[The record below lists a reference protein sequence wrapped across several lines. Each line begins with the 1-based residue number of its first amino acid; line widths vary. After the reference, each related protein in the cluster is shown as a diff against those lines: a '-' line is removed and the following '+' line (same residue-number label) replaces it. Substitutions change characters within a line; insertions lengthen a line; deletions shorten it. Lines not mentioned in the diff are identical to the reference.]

1 MRLRRAV
8 HCGEGRAGTP
18 DRRAST
24 AASDVAYGAF
34 RKPLVLEMTA
44 SLRKGMAARK
54 DTSRST
60 HTRADAQSAGRI
72 VSTTSEVS
80 PKTAAD
86 RAFRV
91 LRTLDALGPGTHS
104 LDTLTRLTGLARS
117 TAHRILQS
125 AVREGAVLQS
135 GYGRYRLAPSAVSPV
150 TGPLVNL
157 PFSLETLH
165 TELSALRSRA
175 GDAALIHVPVM
186 LRPPLRVS
194 LCCCYDPGGE
204 LAPSFADG
212 DRSGPLFRAP
222 LYTDAAGLVLLARLP
237 GVAPGDPVL
246 RRIRDLNH
254 ARTPSALPGW
264 DLVAA
269 PVQRGAATVASV
281 SLLVRRSTDPGPHRR
296 AAAEV
301 MRTVARLGQAAR
313 CTSRPA
319 GAGRA
324 R

>member
-1 MRLRRAV
+1 M
-8 HCGEGRAGTP
+8 TP
-18 DRRAST
+18 
-24 AASDVAYGAF
+24 
-34 RKPLVLEMTA
+34 
-44 SLRKGMAARK
+44 SLRTGMAARK
-54 DTSRST
+54 DISCSTDT
-60 HTRADAQSAGRI
+60 HTDTRTDVQSAGRI
-72 VSTTSEVS
+72 VSTTSEDS

-91 LRTLDALGPGTHS
+91 LRVLDALGPGTHS

-157 PFSLETLH
+157 PVSLETLH
-165 TELSALRSRA
+165 AELSAMRGRA
-175 GDAALIHVPVM
+175 GDAALIHVPVI

-194 LCCCYDPGGE
+194 LCCCYDSAGA
-204 LAPSFADG
+204 LARTLADG

-222 LYTDAAGLVLLARLP
+222 LHTDAAGLVLLAWLP
-237 GVAPGDPVL
+237 GAAPGDPTL

-269 PVQRGAATVASV
+269 PVQRGAVTVASV
-281 SLLVRRSTDPGPHRR
+281 SLLVRRSTDPGSHRR
-296 AAAEV
+296 ATAEV
-301 MRTVARLGQAAR
+301 MRTAARLGQAAR
-313 CTSRPA
+313 DTSRPV